1 MKIENSLGGIQI
13 QVSEDGSAVR
23 ARYSFYSALD
33 NQTHESESTDWIEIE
48 YEDTEE
54 AKPYFVFAG
63 GKQYLDD
70 YPRI

>member
-1 MKIENSLGGIQI
+1 MKFENSLGGIQI
-13 QVSEDGSAVR
+13 QVSEDGSSVR

-33 NQTHESESTDWIEIE
+33 NQTHESEPTDWTEIE

-63 GKQYLDD
+63 RKQYLDD